1 MIAASLLPAPKLSP
15 VLDPGFRPAAL
26 ARRAFAAEAKIP
38 VLIAL
43 EQADG
48 SVFHHATA
56 VLEASHPQAQANG
69 FFIERLCKTLLWA
82 YGGRRIW
89 ISGPAPLAAH
99 LQAHYRDTALGRFD
113 SEIIGERIYGGP
125 IDVIHT
131 DNPPPARAT
140 SAPPGTPSRR
150 LPYRF
155 RPRRLRS

>member
-48 SVFHHATA
+48 SVFHHRTA
-56 VLEASHPQAQANG
+56 VLEDSHPQAQANG

-82 YGGRRIW
+82 YGGRRLW
-89 ISGPAPLAAH
+89 IDGPAAIAFW
-99 LQAHYRDTALGRFD
+99 QAHKHKPPQPKPERF
-113 SEIIGERIYGGP
+113 
-125 IDVIHT
+125 
-131 DNPPPARAT
+131 AR
-140 SAPPGTPSRR
+140 
-150 LPYRF
+150 L
-155 RPRRLRS
+155 